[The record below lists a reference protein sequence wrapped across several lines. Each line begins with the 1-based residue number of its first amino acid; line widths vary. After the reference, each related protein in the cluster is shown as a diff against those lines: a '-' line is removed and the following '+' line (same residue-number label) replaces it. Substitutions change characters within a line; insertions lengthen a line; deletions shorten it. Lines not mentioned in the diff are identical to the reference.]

1 MKMEMNRSQMQMELE
16 EAKSKNMELLG
27 NHKSRIKEVFE
38 EIKKSK
44 NEQYLT
50 LEEQS
55 LQAERI
61 INESRKLELEE
72 KEKNR
77 IKMASD
83 EREGRLN
90 LIKFH

>member
-1 MKMEMNRSQMQMELE
+1 MQMELE
-16 EAKSKNMELLG
+16 EAKNKNQELLG
-27 NHKSRIKEVFE
+27 HHKSRIKEVFE

-55 LQAERI
+55 LEAERI

-77 IKMASD
+77 IRMASD
-83 EREGRLN
+83 ER
-90 LIKFH
+90 